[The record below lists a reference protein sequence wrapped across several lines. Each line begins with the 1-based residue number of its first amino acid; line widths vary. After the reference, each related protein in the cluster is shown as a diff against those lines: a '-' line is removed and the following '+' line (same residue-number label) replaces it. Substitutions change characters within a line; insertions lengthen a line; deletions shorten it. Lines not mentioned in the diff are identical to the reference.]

1 MLYRYD
7 RPTEYELRYRRSMA
21 AAEYEE
27 NGCGEMAKFGED
39 EGEDE
44 DE

>member
-7 RPTEYELRYRRSMA
+7 RPTEYELRYRRQMA

-27 NGCGEMAKFGED
+27 NGCCCDARF
-39 EGEDE
+39 DE
-44 DE
+44 DEEGEEDE